1 MGAQIR
7 NHNEMKANSI
17 YDFITQQ
24 ETKFKLPIPVIE
36 GWDWNFLEHVKV
48 STLYKYGQLESG
60 KNKGTID
67 EKPVKN
73 IVVPIL
79 NLRYRAEDIDVKD
92 ITLYV
97 DDPEI
102 YHLSFLIKKYH
113 DDVFVVENDF
123 DTYFDELKESKID
136 FGGGL
141 TKDVGKAK
149 PDIVPLQ
156 SIAFCDQTD
165 ILSGPIGIKHEY
177 SPDQLK
183 EFESK
188 GWKNIDEVIAL
199 ATDEKTLENG
209 QKVSTP
215 GRYIEVYEVHGMF
228 PESFLDENGSPDK
241 FSRQLHIV
249 TFYQGS
255 GDQKKGITLYAGKEK
270 KNPFKLVLS
279 DKIFG
284 RALGR
289 GGVEELFEPQI
300 WTNYDMIRMKELLD
314 AASKIVMLSDDPTI
328 SAKHP
333 SGLKGIGNLEIIETS
348 EGKKGLWQADNY
360 PRTLA
365 LFDRAAQEWELYA
378 QKMGGATDPLLGQ
391 PAPSGTPFRAQ
402 ERQVIEGKGLHEY
415 RRGKY
420 AKHLEEQYRDW
431 FIPWIVKEITKGT
444 RFLSELS
451 LDEMQMLAEKITTK
465 AGNKMVKDR
474 VLKGLEVT
482 QEEVDLHKEMVR
494 KEFMKDNK
502 KFIEIL
508 KDELKNAPI
517 RVKINVAGK
526 QKDISLMADKL
537 GDIFRQIIANPQGF
551 LQVMQIP
558 QAAKSFNQ
566 MLELSG
572 MSPLDYEA
580 KPNAMVQINETQKQQ
595 APALVGQGNQV

>member
-1 MGAQIR
+1 
-7 NHNEMKANSI
+7 MKANNI
-17 YDFITQQ
+17 YDFITSQ
-24 ETKFKLPIPVIE
+24 ETKFKMPIPVIE
-36 GWDWNFLEHVKV
+36 GWDWNFLDHIKV

-73 IVVPIL
+73 IVSPIL
-79 NLRYRAEDIDVKD
+79 DLRYRAEDIDVKD

-113 DDVFVVENDF
+113 DDVFVIENDF

-136 FGGGL
+136 FGGAL
-141 TKDVGKAK
+141 AKDTGEDK
-149 PDIVPLQ
+149 PDIVSLQ

-188 GWKNIDEVIAL
+188 GWENIDEVIKL
-199 ATDEKTLENG
+199 ACDEKTLENG

-228 PESFLDENGSPDK
+228 PESFLGEGSSDK

-255 GDQKKGITLYAGKEK
+255 GEKMGITLYSGKEK
-270 KNPFKLVLS
+270 KNPFKFIPSHKNVFS
-279 DKIFG
+279 
-284 RALGR
+284 RALGV
-289 GGVEELFEPQI
+289 GGIEELSEAQI

-314 AASKIVMLSDDPTI
+314 AASKIIMMTDDSTI

-333 SGLKGIGNLEIIETS
+333 SGLKGIDNLEIIETS
-348 EGKKGLWQADNY
+348 PNSKGLWQADTF
-360 PRTLA
+360 PRSLA
-365 LFDRAAQEWELYA
+365 LFDRAANEWEEYA
-378 QKMGGATDPLLGQ
+378 KGVGFAQDPMAGK

-402 ERQVIEGKGLHEY
+402 ERQVIEGKSTHEY
-415 RRGKY
+415 RRGKF
-420 AKHLEEQYRDW
+420 AKKIEEQYKDW
-431 FIPWIVKEITKGT
+431 FIPRIISKITKGT

-451 LDEMQMLAEKITTK
+451 LDEMQMVAERIVTK

-474 VLKGLEVT
+474 VLKGLDVT

-508 KDELKNAPI
+508 KDDFKNVPI

-580 KPNAMVQINETQKQQ
+580 RPTPQQIQQQLQQPNAMAQI
-595 APALVGQGNQV
+595 